1 MLKFEKYS
9 AIRLKA
15 PLLIKLIYLLALL
28 LAVGSE
34 LSAQNSAANKWSD
47 QRTILQLNSAFV
59 YVVRVARISM
69 DSALILASRSH
80 HMSRTPVITEGI
92 DDAWCPNHCQWMDI
106 GKVDSIKSGLL
117 RLQGDDHAR
126 DLLLIGAYYAFQ
138 PGESNYRE
146 SIKFLLL
153 AKSETEKLGLSH
165 LTAESLCLLSK
176 ANLMLY
182 DVASSKKWFNQLVS
196 NPSFSGDTKILA
208 KAWNYQDIY
217 SPFLPDLNQYR
228 IDCANKALQYYRQS
242 NDRGNQI
249 NTLMNIAYMSFAMG
263 KPQQSDTVA
272 KQSLKLQEAI
282 HFPYTQYSYDLLAY
296 LAPFTSG
303 LPQGLQF
310 AFQAIHSAEIT
321 NDTAIIPHLYNRVVY
336 LHYYLDNKNNEDV
349 WINKTLNAFIGTGGD
364 PELYSFL
371 TNVAAQSGQVKMGPK
386 ALNLIQTTLKKFP
399 PSNDAEWESAYIALG
414 NCYQYISDYST
425 SKHYLTLAWKLD
437 SSLQKSHGS
446 LKNSPLC
453 LRIGQINYF
462 THDYGLSRYYLN
474 KSLSPPWKS
483 YLSVPDILKAYYM
496 LHNID
501 SIQKDYKSAL
511 YYLALYNST
520 GYKIYNESESKQF
533 YDLSIKYE
541 TLQKEKKLQALE
553 AQNQL
558 QELRDIAARRL
569 FYAGFIFLGVIILFV
584 FLRYR
589 NNRIKNLQLS
599 LQKEEIDKQ
608 NVTLQKLND
617 AQTLLL
623 NEKEWL
629 LREIHHRVKNNLQ
642 VVNSLLASQAA
653 FLKDRTAIKAM
664 KESQHRVRAMSLIH
678 QKLYNSESHSSIY
691 MPQYVGELVEYL
703 KDSFDIAQK
712 IFFQLDI
719 EPLWLDVT
727 KVIPLGLI
735 LNEIITNAFKYAFPH
750 SQEDKISI
758 ELKSEGDKVML
769 IVADN
774 GRGLPENYIHSIN
787 NSFGMTLM
795 QGMAEDLEGNFII
808 ENHHGMKITVVFN
821 NSVHEGF
828 QKNRTV

>member
-1 MLKFEKYS
+1 M
-9 AIRLKA
+9 
-15 PLLIKLIYLLALL
+15 PIKLIYLLSLS
-28 LAVGSE
+28 LAFGSE
-34 LSAQNSAANKWSD
+34 LSAQNPASNKWVD
-47 QRTILQLNSAFV
+47 QKTILQLNSAFI
-59 YVVRVARISM
+59 YVVRVAGISI

-80 HMSRTPVITEGI
+80 HMSRVPVITEGI
-92 DDAWCPNHCQWMDI
+92 DETWCQDHCQWMDI
-106 GKVDSIKSGLL
+106 GKVDSVKSGLL
-117 RLQGDDHAR
+117 RLRGADHAR
-126 DLLLIGAYYAFQ
+126 DLLLIGTYYAFQ
-138 PGESNYRE
+138 PGENNYRE

-153 AKSETEKLGLSH
+153 AKTETEKLGLSH

-242 NDRGNQI
+242 GDLGNQI
-249 NTLMNIAYMSFAMG
+249 NTMMNIAYMSFAMG

-272 KQSLKLQEAI
+272 KQSLKLQESI
-282 HFPYTQYSYDLLAY
+282 YFPYTQYTYDMLAF
-296 LAPFTSG
+296 LAPYSSG
-303 LPQGLQF
+303 LPQGLQY
-310 AFQAIHSAEIT
+310 AFQAIRSAEST
-321 NDTAIIPHLYNRVVY
+321 NDTTVIPHLYNRVVY
-336 LHYYLDNKNNEDV
+336 LHYYLDNKNNEEV
-349 WINKTLNAFIGTGGD
+349 WINKTLDAFIHAGAD
-364 PELYSFL
+364 PDLYSFL
-371 TNVAAQSGQVKMGPK
+371 ANIGAQANEIKLGPK
-386 ALNLIQTTLKKFP
+386 VLDLIQTTLKKYP
-399 PSNDAEWESAYIALG
+399 PSNEAEWANAYMALG
-414 NCYQYISDYST
+414 NCYQKLSDYPT
-425 SKHYLTLAWKLD
+425 SKHYLSLAWKLD
-437 SSLQKSHGS
+437 SSLHKSSGS
-446 LKNSPLC
+446 LKNSNLC
-453 LRIGQINYF
+453 LRLGQINYF
-462 THDYGLSRYYLN
+462 THDYDLSRYYLN
-474 KSLSPPWKS
+474 KSLSSPWKS
-483 YLSVPDILKAYYM
+483 YLPKPDILKAYFM
-496 LHNID
+496 LHLID

-511 YYLALYNST
+511 YYLALYNSSSQI
-520 GYKIYNESESKQF
+520 IYNESESKQF

-541 TLQKEKKLQALE
+541 TLQKEKRVQALE

-558 QELRDIAARRL
+558 QELKDIAARRL

-608 NVTLQKLND
+608 NVTLQKLNN

-678 QKLYNSESHSSIY
+678 QKLYNSENHSSIF

-703 KDSFDIAQK
+703 KDSFNIEQK
-712 IFFQLDI
+712 IFFQLEI
-719 EPLWLDVT
+719 EPIWLDVT

-735 LNEIITNAFKYAFPH
+735 LNETITNAFKYAFPH
-750 SQEDKISI
+750 SPEDKISI
-758 ELKSEGDKVML
+758 EFKGEGDKITL

-774 GRGLPENYIHSIN
+774 GRGLPKNYTHSKN
-787 NSFGMTLM
+787 ESFGMTLM
-795 QGMAEDLEGNFII
+795 QGMAEDLEGNFAL
-808 ENHHGMKITVVFN
+808 ENHHGTKITVTFDNFV
-821 NSVHEGF
+821 SETF
-828 QKNRTV
+828 QKNPTIN

>member
-1 MLKFEKYS
+1 M
-9 AIRLKA
+9 
-15 PLLIKLIYLLALL
+15 LIKLIYLFSIL
-28 LAVGSE
+28 LAFDAE
-34 LSAQNSAANKWSD
+34 LSAQNPVTNTWSD
-47 QRTILQLNSAFV
+47 QRTILQLNSSFI
-59 YVVRVARISM
+59 YVVRVARISI
-69 DSALILASRSH
+69 DSTMILASRSH
-80 HMSRTPVITEGI
+80 HMSRVPVITEGI
-92 DDAWCPNHCQWMDI
+92 DDGWCKDHCQWMDK
-106 GKVDSIKSGLL
+106 GKVDSVKSGLV
-117 RLQGDDHAR
+117 RERGTDHAR

-138 PGESNYRE
+138 PGEAYYKE
-146 SIKFLLL
+146 AIKFLLL
-153 AKSETEKLGLSH
+153 ANTETEKLGLTH
-165 LTAESLCLLSK
+165 LNAESLCLLSK
-176 ANLMLY
+176 ASLMLN
-182 DVASSKKWFNQLVS
+182 DVDSGKKWFNQLVN

-217 SPFLPDLNQYR
+217 SPFLPELNKYR
-228 IDCANKALQYYRQS
+228 IDCANKALQFYRQS
-242 NDRGNQI
+242 SDLGNQI

-263 KPQQSDTVA
+263 KPQQSDTVT
-272 KQSLKLQEAI
+272 KQSLKLQETI
-282 HFPYTQYSYDLLAY
+282 HFPYTQYSYDLLTF

-310 AFQAIHSAEIT
+310 ALQAIHSAEIT

-371 TNVAAQSGQVKMGPK
+371 TNVAVQSSEIKMGPK

-399 PSNDAEWESAYIALG
+399 PSNDAEWESAYLALG

-425 SKHYLTLAWKLD
+425 SSHYITLAWKLD

-446 LKNSPLC
+446 IRNSSLC

-474 KSLSPPWKS
+474 KSLSPAWKS
-483 YLSVPDILKAYYM
+483 YLSIPDVMKVYYM

-541 TLQKEKKLQALE
+541 TLQKEKKMQALE

-558 QELRDIAARRL
+558 QQQKEISARRL
-569 FYAGFIFLGVIILFV
+569 FYAGFIFLGVVILLI

-589 NNRIKNLQLS
+589 NNRIKNLQLNK
-599 LQKEEIDKQ
+599 QKEEIDKQ
-608 NVTLQKLND
+608 NVNLQKLND
-617 AQTLLL
+617 TQTSLL

-642 VVNSLLASQAA
+642 VINSLLVSQAA
-653 FLKDRTAIKAM
+653 FLKDKTAINAM
-664 KESQHRVRAMSLIH
+664 KESQHRVQAMALIH
-678 QKLYNSESHSSIY
+678 QKLYNSENHSSIY

-703 KDSFDIAQK
+703 KDSFNIKQK
-712 IFFQLDI
+712 VFFQLDI

-727 KVIPLGLI
+727 KVVPLGLI

-750 SQEDKISI
+750 TQEDKISI
-758 ELKSEGDKVML
+758 NLKSEGDKIIL
-769 IVADN
+769 IVTDN
-774 GRGLPENYIHSIN
+774 GHGLPENYNPSKRD
-787 NSFGMTLM
+787 SFGMILM
-795 QGMAEDLEGNFII
+795 QGMAEDLEGNFTI
-808 ENHHGMKITVVFN
+808 ENHHGTKITVVFD
-821 NSVHEGF
+821 NSIHEGF
-828 QKNRTV
+828 QKNRTAIS

>member
-1 MLKFEKYS
+1 MMK
-9 AIRLKA
+9 IRRFTM
-15 PLLIKLIYLLALL
+15 LIKLFYLFSVLLAFDT
-28 LAVGSE
+28 E
-34 LSAQNSAANKWSD
+34 LSAQNPATNTWSD
-47 QRTILQLNSAFV
+47 QRTILQLNSAFI

-80 HMSRTPVITEGI
+80 HMSRVPLITEGI
-92 DDAWCPNHCQWMDI
+92 DDGWCPDHCQWMDI
-106 GKVDSIKSGLL
+106 GKVDSIKSGLRRL
-117 RLQGDDHAR
+117 RSADHAR

-153 AKSETEKLGLSH
+153 AKTETEKLGLSH

-176 ANLMLY
+176 ANLMLF

-196 NPSFSGDTKILA
+196 NPSFSGETKILA

-217 SPFLPDLNQYR
+217 SPFLPELNQYR

-242 NDRGNQI
+242 SDLGNQI

-282 HFPYTQYSYDLLAY
+282 HFPYTQYSYDLLTY

-310 AFQAIHSAEIT
+310 ALQAIHSAEIT
-321 NDTAIIPHLYNRVVY
+321 NDTAIIPHLYNRMVY
-336 LHYYLDNKNNEDV
+336 FHYYLDNKDNEEI
-349 WINKTLNAFIGTGGD
+349 WINKTLDAFFRAGGD
-364 PELYSFL
+364 PELYNFL
-371 TNVAAQSGQVKMGPK
+371 TNIGAQASEIKLGAK
-386 ALNLIQTTLKKFP
+386 ALDLIQSTLKKYP
-399 PSNDAEWESAYIALG
+399 PANETEWEYADIALG
-414 NCYQYISDYST
+414 NCYQKLYDYPT

-437 SSLQKSHGS
+437 SSLQKSKGS
-446 LKNSPLC
+446 LKNSVLC

-462 THDYGLSRYYLN
+462 THDYDLSRYYLN
-474 KSLSPPWKS
+474 KSLSSPWIS
-483 YLSVPDILKAYYM
+483 YLPNVELLKAYYI
-496 LHNID
+496 LHLID

-511 YYLALYNST
+511 YYLALYNSSSQ
-520 GYKIYNESESKQF
+520 KIYNESESKQF

-541 TLQKEKKLQALE
+541 TLQKEKKVQALE
-553 AQNQL
+553 ALNQL

-569 FYAGFIFLGVIILFV
+569 FYAGFIFLGVIIILIY
-584 FLRYR
+584 LRYR
-589 NNRIKNLQLS
+589 NNRIKNMQLNE
-599 LQKEEIDKQ
+599 QKEEIDKQ
-608 NVTLQKLND
+608 NANLQKLND
-617 AQTLLL
+617 TQTSLL

-642 VVNSLLASQAA
+642 VINSLLVSQAA
-653 FLKDRTAIKAM
+653 FLKDRTAINAM
-664 KESQHRVRAMSLIH
+664 KESQHRVQAMALIH
-678 QKLYNSESHSSIY
+678 QKLYNSENHSSIY

-703 KDSFDIAQK
+703 KDSFNIKQK
-712 IFFQLDI
+712 VLFQLDI

-727 KVIPLGLI
+727 KVVPLGLI

-750 SQEDKISI
+750 TQEDTISI
-758 ELKSEGDKVML
+758 TLKSDGDKIML

-774 GRGLPENYIHSIN
+774 GHGLPENYNPSKSD
-787 NSFGMTLM
+787 SFGMILM
-795 QGMAEDLEGNFII
+795 QGMAEDLEGNFAI
-808 ENHHGMKITVVFN
+808 ENHNGTKITVVFE
-821 NSVHEGF
+821 NSPVSIKAH
-828 QKNRTV
+828 V

>member
-1 MLKFEKYS
+1 MK
-9 AIRLKA
+9 IRRFTM
-15 PLLIKLIYLLALL
+15 LIKLFYLFSILLAFDD
-28 LAVGSE
+28 E
-34 LSAQNSAANKWSD
+34 LSAQNAAGNKWVY
-47 QRTILQLNSAFV
+47 QRTIMQLNSAFL
-59 YVVRVARISM
+59 YVVRVAGISI

-80 HMSRTPVITEGI
+80 HMSRVPVITEGI
-92 DDAWCPNHCQWMDI
+92 DETWCPDHCQWMDI

-117 RLQGDDHAR
+117 RLQGADHAR

-228 IDCANKALQYYRQS
+228 IDCANKALQYYSQS
-242 NDRGNQI
+242 RDLGNQI

-263 KPQQSDTVA
+263 KPQQSDTMV
-272 KQSLKLQEAI
+272 KRSLNLQESI
-282 HFPYTQYSYDLLAY
+282 HFPFTQYSYDLLAF
-296 LAPFTSG
+296 LAPYTSS
-303 LPQGLQF
+303 LSHGLQF
-310 AFQAIHSAEIT
+310 ALQAIHSAEST
-321 NDTAIIPHLYNRVVY
+321 NDSAIIPHLYSRIVY
-336 LHYYLDNKNNEDV
+336 FHYYLDNKENEEV
-349 WINKTLNAFIGTGGD
+349 WINKTMDAFIRVGGD
-364 PELYSFL
+364 PDLYNFL
-371 TNVAAQSGQVKMGPK
+371 TNIGAQASEIKLGPK

-399 PSNDAEWESAYIALG
+399 PSNEADWENAYIALG
-414 NCYQYISDYST
+414 NCYQKLSDYPT

-437 SSLQKSHGS
+437 SSLQKSKGS
-446 LKNSPLC
+446 FKNSVLC

-462 THDYGLSRYYLN
+462 THDYDLSRYYLN
-474 KSLSPPWKS
+474 KSLSPPWIS
-483 YLSVPDILKAYYM
+483 YLPNMELLKAYYI
-496 LHNID
+496 LHDID
-501 SIQKDYKSAL
+501 SLQKDYKSAL
-511 YYLALYNST
+511 YYLALYNSLSQ
-520 GYKIYNESESKQF
+520 KIYNESESKQF

-569 FYAGFIFLGVIILFV
+569 FYAGFIFLGVIILLV

-691 MPQYVGELVEYL
+691 MPQYVAELVEYL
-703 KDSFDIAQK
+703 KDSFNTEQK

-735 LNEIITNAFKYAFPH
+735 LNEVITNAFKYAFPYT
-750 SQEDKISI
+750 QQDKISI
-758 ELKSEGDKVML
+758 KLKNEDNKITL
-769 IVADN
+769 IVEDN
-774 GRGLPENYIHSIN
+774 GRGLPENYNPSKS

-795 QGMAEDLEGNFII
+795 QGMAEDLEGNFTM
-808 ENHHGMKITVVFN
+808 ENHHGTKITVTFD
-821 NSVHEGF
+821 NSAVSI
-828 QKNRTV
+828 KANV

>member
-1 MLKFEKYS
+1 MSKFEKTS
-9 AIRLKA
+9 TIPIKA
-15 PLLIKLIYLLALL
+15 PVLIKLFYLLSLS
-28 LAVGSE
+28 LAFGSE
-34 LSAQNSAANKWSD
+34 LSAQNPAANKWVD

-80 HMSRTPVITEGI
+80 HMSRVPVITEGI
-92 DDAWCPNHCQWMDI
+92 DDEWCPDHCQWMDN
-106 GKVDSIKSGLL
+106 GTVESIKSGLRRL
-117 RLQGDDHAR
+117 RGADHAR

-138 PGESNYRE
+138 SGENNYRE

-153 AKSETEKLGLSH
+153 AKTETEKLGLSH

-176 ANLMLY
+176 TNLMLN

-242 NDRGNQI
+242 GDLGNQI

-263 KPQQSDTVA
+263 KPPQSETVA
-272 KQSLKLQEAI
+272 KQSLNLQESI
-282 HFPYTQYSYDLLAY
+282 HFPYTQYTYDMLAF

-303 LPQGLQF
+303 LSKGLQY
-310 AFQAIHSAEIT
+310 ALQAIHSAEST
-321 NDTAIIPHLYNRVVY
+321 NDSAITPHLYARMVY
-336 LHYYLDNKNNEDV
+336 LHYYLDNKDNEDI
-349 WINKTLNAFIGTGGD
+349 WINKTLDAIIRAGGD
-364 PELYSFL
+364 PDLYNLLSTL
-371 TNVAAQSGQVKMGPK
+371 GAQAKEIKLGPK

-399 PSNDAEWESAYIALG
+399 PSNETEWANAYMALG

-446 LKNSPLC
+446 LKNSNLC
-453 LRIGQINYF
+453 LRLGQINYF
-462 THDYGLSRYYLN
+462 THDYDLSRYYLN
-474 KSLSPPWKS
+474 KSLSSPWKS
-483 YLSVPDILKAYYM
+483 YLPKPDILKAYFM
-496 LHNID
+496 LHLID
-501 SIQKDYKSAL
+501 SIHKDYKSAL
-511 YYLALYNST
+511 YYLALYNSSSQ
-520 GYKIYNESESKQF
+520 KIYNESESKQF

-541 TLQKEKKLQALE
+541 TLQKEKKLQDLE

-558 QELRDIAARRL
+558 QKLRDIAARRL
-569 FYAGFIFLGVIILFV
+569 FYAGFIFLGVIIILI

-599 LQKEEIDKQ
+599 LQKDEIDKQ
-608 NVTLQKLND
+608 NITLQKLND

-678 QKLYNSESHSSIY
+678 QKLYNSENHSSIF

-703 KDSFDIAQK
+703 KDSFNIEQK
-712 IFFQLDI
+712 VFFQLDI
-719 EPLWLDVT
+719 EPIWLDVT

-758 ELKSEGDKVML
+758 ELKSERDNIML

-774 GRGLPENYIHSIN
+774 GSGLPENYIHSKN
-787 NSFGMTLM
+787 DSFGMTLIR
-795 QGMAEDLEGNFII
+795 GMAEDLEGNFTL
-808 ENHHGMKITVVFN
+808 ENHHGTKITVTFENLPVKEH
-821 NSVHEGF
+821 V
-828 QKNRTV
+828 